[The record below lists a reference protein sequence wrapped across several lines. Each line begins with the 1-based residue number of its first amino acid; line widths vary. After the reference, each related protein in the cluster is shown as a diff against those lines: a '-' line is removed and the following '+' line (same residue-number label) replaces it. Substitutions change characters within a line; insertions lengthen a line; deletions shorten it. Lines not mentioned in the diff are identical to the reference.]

1 MLSHYFSRISIAL
14 LMFAITQP
22 AWSSDYNPT
31 PVAQITAQV
40 PTIEIRNAKQPFPGL
55 LTGGQPSQAQLIE
68 AKEKGYKTIIS
79 LRTRAETGEWDE
91 EKTVQ
96 GLGMK
101 YISIP
106 IGSAN
111 DLSSK
116 NAKALI
122 SALSNPKDY
131 PMMLHCASGN
141 RIGALFA
148 VDAGLNQHIAAEK
161 ALQIGRD
168 SGMTRLEP
176 VVKKILN

>member
-1 MLSHYFSRISIAL
+1 MLKHHLSRISIAL
-14 LMFAITQP
+14 LMLVIIQP
-22 AWSSDYNPT
+22 AWSDDYLPT
-31 PVAQITAQV
+31 PGAQIMAKV
-40 PTIEIRNAKQPFPGL
+40 PAIAIKNAKQPFPGL
-55 LTGGQPSQAQLIE
+55 LTGGQPSKAQLAE

-106 IGSAN
+106 IGGAS

-122 SALSNPKDY
+122 SALSDPKDY
-131 PMMLHCASGN
+131 PVMLHCASGN

-148 VDAGLNQHIAAEK
+148 VDAGLNQNIAAEK

-176 VVKKILN
+176 AVKKILN